1 MSILLLGQTRESFF
15 ALNIFKTTF
24 DFERNIDFF
33 TVIYSYW
40 MKHSLTSTVSSIA
53 SVACVAST
61 GDVSSDIRTYS
72 MWVTGICQTFVCT
85 WRKIYVHVSETSY
98 SLKLMRNFRNIDFV
112 EYVFKKYA
120 NYCLLSICLSD
131 NTIDLIFG
139 IANVQ

>member
-72 MWVTGICQTFVCT
+72 LWVTGICQTFVRT

-98 SLKLMRNFRNIDFV
+98 SLMRNFRNWNINLV
-112 EYVFKKYA
+112 EFLFKKYA
-120 NYCLLSICLSD
+120 NYCLLTICLSD
-131 NTIDLIFG
+131 NTIDLIFD
-139 IANVQ
+139 IANVP